1 MKTYNIILSA
11 VAFMLMA
18 VSCSKDVQTS
28 FSEESLPVK
37 IKVTGHVRYE
47 VNEDDGTSTDPEI
60 VKTGTVVNIS
70 YGIPDGSTPPVTNF
84 SHKTVETN
92 GAGYFECEIGC
103 PIGKTMTIKASSSVM
118 EDYYALDKDKE
129 FVSTDTYFFK
139 EIEKTAEGGKT
150 IYFDLLLSP
159 TAHTSEDGMTQPK

>member
-37 IKVTGHVRYE
+37 IKVTGHVRYLA
-47 VNEDDGTSTDPEI
+47 NDDSGPLDPEI

-103 PIGKTMTIKASSSVM
+103 PIGKAMTIKASSSVIEESYTM
-118 EDYYALDKDKE
+118 DKE
-129 FVSTDTYFFK
+129 GDYSPSETYFFS
-139 EIEKTAEGGKT
+139 EITKDNIPGGKT
-150 IYFDLLLSP
+150 VYFALDLAPS
-159 TAHTSEDGMTQPK
+159 AYTSEDGMTQPK

>member
-37 IKVTGHVRYE
+37 IKVTGHVRYIAT
-47 VNEDDGTSTDPEI
+47 DDNGAQVDPEI

-70 YGIPDGSTPPVTNF
+70 YGIPDKDGNIGF

-103 PIGKTMTIKASSSVM
+103 PIGKAMTIKASSSVI
-118 EDYYALDKDKE
+118 EESYTKDKE
-129 FVSTDTYFFK
+129 GDYSPSETYFFF
-139 EIEKTAEGGKT
+139 EDEKKDIPGGKT
-150 IYFDLLLSP
+150 VYFALDLAPS
-159 TAHTSEDGMTQPK
+159 AYTSEDGMTQPK